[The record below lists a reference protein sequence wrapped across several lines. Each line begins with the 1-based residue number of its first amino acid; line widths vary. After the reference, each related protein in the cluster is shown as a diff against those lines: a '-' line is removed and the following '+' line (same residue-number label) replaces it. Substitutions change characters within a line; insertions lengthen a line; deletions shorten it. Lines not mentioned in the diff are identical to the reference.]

1 MGAEVCWPVTVAEA
15 GLGVAQGE
23 VRVMRVQ
30 GRDGRRGRPGRGLS
44 LDRIVSTTLELVDE
58 EGIGAATMREVSSR
72 LGVRSMSLYR
82 YVRDRDELLDAVVER
97 IVGEL
102 ADDPEVQLRPVDGWR
117 PYLTGMAHGV
127 RRYARAHPHAF
138 PLVATRPPSAPWVNP
153 PLRSL
158 RWVEAMLS
166 GLAGEG
172 FSDEQVL
179 FTYRTFNGFLL
190 GYLLLET
197 SAMALRDPKPGDGS
211 FASTDTHSDE
221 FSSPA
226 AMATADPVPGGLSP
240 ARSPGQRA
248 AIADAGSPREL
259 IDPAD
264 EIDARRFPT
273 LHRLAAG
280 LAQDQWER
288 EFETGLAHM
297 LDRVASF
304 VADGSSLERG

>member
-1 MGAEVCWPVTVAEA
+1 MT
-15 GLGVAQGE
+15 
-23 VRVMRVQ
+23 RVQ
-30 GRDGRRGRPGRGLS
+30 GGHGRRSRPGRGLS
-44 LDRIVSTTLELVDE
+44 LDRIVTATLELVDE
-58 EGIGAATMREVSSR
+58 QGIGAATMRAVSSR

-82 YVRDRDELLDAVVER
+82 YVQDRDELFDAVVER
-97 IVGEL
+97 IVNEL

-138 PLVATRPPSAPWVNP
+138 PLVATRPPAAPWVNP

-158 RWVEAMLS
+158 RWVEAMLT

-211 FASTDTHSDE
+211 FTGTDTVSDE
-221 FSSPA
+221 DSEPA
-226 AMATADPVPGGLSP
+226 GQAAANPVPGGLSP
-240 ARSPGQRA
+240 ARSAEQREA
-248 AIADAGSPREL
+248 VE
-259 IDPAD
+259 
-264 EIDARRFPT
+264 DARQPT
-273 LHRLAAG
+273 RAG
-280 LAQDQWER
+280 RSCRRD
-288 EFETGLAHM
+288 
-297 LDRVASF
+297 
-304 VADGSSLERG
+304 